1 MKHSNKEI
9 QEIIQAVS
17 FIESFENQTILIT
30 GATGL
35 IGSAVVETIKL
46 FNETTHNPISL
57 VLLVRNIEQAIAK
70 LGESKSIRY
79 IQGSIES
86 LPSIEADINY
96 ILHGASPTSSRDFI
110 EKPVDVLKA
119 GLLGSFNMLEL
130 AKAKQVKKII
140 FLSSLEVYGTLQT
153 FEAKEI
159 DYGLIDWT
167 AIRSSYIEAK
177 RTSENMFLSYYSQH
191 GVPSVI
197 ARLPQILTST
207 FDTDDNRVYAQFIGA
222 VKNNQDIVLKTK
234 GETVRNYCYLT
245 DAISGLLTLLSKGE
259 SGEVYNIANEE
270 TTCSIKE
277 MAELIIELAKTDSQL
292 VFDVQ
297 EDPTKLGYLPTIKI
311 KLMSQKLQS
320 LGWKA
325 EVGLEEAF
333 LRMLLR

>member
-9 QEIIQAVS
+9 LEIIQAVS
-17 FIESFENQTILIT
+17 FIKNFEDQTILIT

-46 FNETTHNPISL
+46 FNKSASKPIKL
-57 VLLVRNIEQAIAK
+57 VLLVRDTTRASSK
-70 LGESKSIRY
+70 LGENKHIRY
-79 IQGSIES
+79 IQGNIES
-86 LPSIEADINY
+86 LPSIETDIDY
-96 ILHGASPTSSRDFI
+96 ILHGASPTSSKDFI

-130 AKAKQVKKII
+130 AKIKQVKKII

-153 FEAKEI
+153 FEAKEA
-159 DYGLIDWT
+159 DFGLIDWT

-177 RTSENMFLSYYSQH
+177 RASENIFLSYHSQY
-191 GVPSVI
+191 GVPSVV

-207 FDTDDNRVYAQFIGA
+207 FDADDNRVYAQFIRA

-245 DAISGLLTLLSKGE
+245 DAITGLLTLLGKGE
-259 SGEVYNIANEE
+259 SGEIYNIANEE

-277 MAELIIELAKTDSQL
+277 MAELIIMLGNQNSQL
-292 VFDVQ
+292 EFDIQ
-297 EDPTKLGYLPTIKI
+297 KDPAKLGYLPTVKI
-311 KLMSQKLQS
+311 KLMSDKLRA
-320 LGWKA
+320 LGWQSG
-325 EVGLEEAF
+325 VGLEEAF
-333 LRMLLR
+333 KRMLNS

>member
-17 FIESFENQTILIT
+17 FIKNFEDQTILIT

-46 FNETTHNPISL
+46 FNESASKPIKL
-57 VLLVRNIEQAIAK
+57 VLLVRDIVRASSK
-70 LGESKSIRY
+70 LGENKHIRY
-79 IQGSIES
+79 IQGNIES
-86 LPSIEADINY
+86 LPSIETDIDY
-96 ILHGASPTSSRDFI
+96 ILHGASPTSSKDFI

-130 AKAKQVKKII
+130 AKTKQVKKII

-153 FEAKEI
+153 FEAKEA
-159 DYGLIDWT
+159 DFGLIDWT

-177 RTSENMFLSYYSQH
+177 RASENIFLSYHSQY
-191 GVPSVI
+191 GVPSVV

-207 FDTDDNRVYAQFIGA
+207 FDADDNRVYAQFIRA

-245 DAISGLLTLLSKGE
+245 DAITGLLTLLGKGE
-259 SGEVYNIANEE
+259 SGEIYNIANEE
-270 TTCSIKE
+270 TACSIKE
-277 MAELIIELAKTDSQL
+277 MAELIIELSKTDSQL

-297 EDPTKLGYLPTIKI
+297 EDPTKLGYLPTVKV
-311 KLMSQKLQS
+311 KLMSQKLQG
-320 LGWKA
+320 LGWQSGV
-325 EVGLEEAF
+325 ELEEAF
-333 LRMLLR
+333 KRMLNS

>member
-1 MKHSNKEI
+1 MKHSNQEI

-17 FIESFENQTILIT
+17 FIKSFENQTILIT

-35 IGSAVVETIKL
+35 IGSTVVEAIKL
-46 FNETTHNPISL
+46 FNDSASAPIKL
-57 VLLVRNIEQAIAK
+57 ILLVRNIARATAK
-70 LGESKSIRY
+70 LGDSEYIRY

-86 LPSIEADINY
+86 LPSIEADIDY
-96 ILHGASPTSSRDFI
+96 ILHGASPTSSKDFI

-119 GLLGSFNMLEL
+119 GLLGSFNILEL
-130 AKAKQVKKII
+130 ARAKQVKKII

-153 FEAKEI
+153 FEATEA
-159 DYGLIDWT
+159 DFGLIDWT

-177 RTSENMFLSYYSQH
+177 RASENIFLSYCLQY
-191 GVPSVI
+191 GVPTVV

-207 FDTDDNRVYAQFIGA
+207 FDADDNRVYAQFIRA

-245 DAISGLLTLLSKGE
+245 DAITGLFTLLSKGE

-270 TTCSIKE
+270 TACSIKE
-277 MAELIIELAKTDSQL
+277 MAELIIKLSKTDSQL

-297 EDPTKLGYLPTIKI
+297 EDPAKLGYLPTVKI
-311 KLMSQKLQS
+311 KLMSQKLQC
-320 LGWKA
+320 LDWQPQI
-325 EVGLEEAF
+325 GLNEAL
-333 LRMLLR
+333 LRMLV

>member
-46 FNETTHNPISL
+46 FNETTRNPINL

-86 LPSIEADINY
+86 LPSIEADIDY

-110 EKPVDVLKA
+110 ERPVDILKA

-130 AKAKQVKKII
+130 AKTKQVKKII

-153 FEAKEI
+153 FEAKET

-177 RTSENMFLSYYSQH
+177 RASENIFLSYQSQH
-191 GVPSVI
+191 GVPSVV
-197 ARLPQILTST
+197 ARLPQILTAN
-207 FDTDDNRVYAQFIGA
+207 FDVDDNRVYAQFIRA
-222 VKNNQDIVLKTK
+222 VKNNDNIVLKTM

-245 DAISGLLTLLSKGE
+245 DATTGMFTLLHSGQPGE
-259 SGEVYNIANEE
+259 IYNIANEE
-270 TTCSIKE
+270 TACSIKE
-277 MAELIIELAKTDSQL
+277 MAELIINLSDTNSQL
-292 VFDVQ
+292 
-297 EDPTKLGYLPTIKI
+297 
-311 KLMSQKLQS
+311 
-320 LGWKA
+320 
-325 EVGLEEAF
+325 
-333 LRMLLR
+333 